1 MIKYQCRGFFLLVII
16 FFCLVLV
23 PSLHALQVSGFY
35 LNPRYENFSE
45 FATSSPSSERMAT
58 TPIECT
64 SFAAFKSAYH
74 DSMINRKTNFSV
86 HLNYTFAWSSITSI
100 VDRARL
106 EIYALDD
113 YLHSS
118 IKGNQWRASG
128 SGSDAVITFTV
139 AYDTTYQQELEI
151 TGRVNQILGSI
162 LSVGMNDEAKAK
174 AIHDWV
180 VLNVAYDTS
189 YEGHSIYDALFA
201 GSAVCEGYALLMFKM
216 LKTCGIPVRI
226 VSGNG
231 KGEAHAWNLVYL
243 CSAWFHVDA
252 TWDDPIPDVP
262 GRLRYNYFNLSDS
275 QIAANHTWDR
285 NYYSAQAAS
294 TIYVEGICNN
304 QNPGYAK
311 TYYVP
316 YLYADD
322 YRSSWTGIALANS
335 DQQNCRVQ
343 LSYYGENGTLIG
355 RENKEM
361 PAFGQSVF
369 VAKIPAGTVGWI
381 KIESSTNL
389 DGLALIGQG
398 TPPVMFDI
406 DMKKTLHR
414 RFLLSHLAADTSW
427 RSLVM
432 ACNPNNTAAS
442 LTYSFY
448 NQAGQHIASKNASI
462 PVNGSSVVN
471 LHALFGQSL
480 AGSMVIESNQP
491 ITAFMLYDSLT
502 TTWQAGLSAL
512 PLD

>member
-1 MIKYQCRGFFLLVII
+1 MRKYQCRGFFLLVTM
-16 FFCLVLV
+16 FFCLVLA
-23 PSLHALQVSGFY
+23 PSLYALQISGFY
-35 LNPRYENFSE
+35 LNPRYEDFSE
-45 FATSSPSSERMAT
+45 IATTFPSFARMAT
-58 TPIECT
+58 TPIECN

-74 DSMINRKTNFSV
+74 DCMINRKTDFSV
-86 HLNYTFAWSSITSI
+86 HLNYTFAWSDLTSI
-100 VDRARL
+100 VDQARL

-118 IKGNQWRASG
+118 TKGNMWSASG
-128 SGSDAVITFTV
+128 SDNDAVLTFTV
-139 AYDTTYQQELEI
+139 GYDTTYQQELEI
-151 TGRVNQILGSI
+151 SGRVNQILASI

-189 YEGHSIYDALFA
+189 YERHSIYDALFA

-216 LKTCGIPVRI
+216 HESCGIPVRI
-226 VSGNG
+226 VSGEG

-252 TWDDPIPDVP
+252 TWDDPIPDVL
-262 GRLRYNYFNLSDS
+262 GRLRYNYFNLSDN
-275 QIAANHTWDR
+275 QIAVDHTWDR
-285 NYYSAQAAS
+285 NYYSSQAANS
-294 TIYVEGICNN
+294 TYVEGICDN

-322 YRSSWTGIALANS
+322 CRESWTGMALANS
-335 DQQNCRVQ
+335 DQQNCNIQV
-343 LSYYGENGTLIG
+343 SYFSQSGTLID
-355 RENKEM
+355 RENKEI

-369 VAKIPAGTVGWI
+369 VAQVPAGTEGWI
-381 KIESSTNL
+381 KIEASANL

-398 TPPVMFDI
+398 TPPVMFDM

-414 RFLLSHLAADTSW
+414 RFLLSHLAADSSW
-427 RSLVM
+427 RSLVV
-432 ACNPNNTAAS
+432 ACNPNDAVAN
-442 LTYSFY
+442 LTYSYY
-448 NQAGQHIASKNASI
+448 NQVGQHIATKNSSI
-462 PVNGSSVVN
+462 PANGSDMVN
-471 LHALFGQSL
+471 LRGLFGQDL
-480 AGSMVIESNQP
+480 AGSMIIDSNQP